1 MARTKSISTI
11 ETELRKAE
19 ADLKKAQEKVD
30 TLSERVLELQ
40 KQKQNTKPGRLLMPI
55 KGVAKHLMSSLL
67 FLMSDG
73 CFYSL
78 QAFSAKKMKN

>member
-1 MARTKSISTI
+1 MHSKARRTTSMARTKSISTI

-40 KQKQNTKPGRLLMPI
+40 QQKQEYETRQIIDAYKRSGKTLDELLT
-55 KGVAKHLMSSLL
+55 
-67 FLMSDG
+67 FL
-73 CFYSL
+73 
-78 QAFSAKKMKN
+78 NV

>member
-1 MARTKSISTI
+1 KSISTI

-40 KQKQNTKPGRLLMPI
+40 QQKQEYETRQIIDAYKRSGKTLDELLT
-55 KGVAKHLMSSLL
+55 
-67 FLMSDG
+67 FL
-73 CFYSL
+73 
-78 QAFSAKKMKN
+78 NV

>member
-30 TLSERVLELQ
+30 ILSERVLELQ
-40 KQKQNTKPGRLLMPI
+40 QQKQE
-55 KGVAKHLMSSLL
+55 
-67 FLMSDG
+67 
-73 CFYSL
+73 
-78 QAFSAKKMKN
+78 

>member
-30 TLSERVLELQ
+30 TLSERVLKLQQQNQEYETRQIIDAYKKSGKTLDELL
-40 KQKQNTKPGRLLMPI
+40 T
-55 KGVAKHLMSSLL
+55 
-67 FLMSDG
+67 FL
-73 CFYSL
+73 
-78 QAFSAKKMKN
+78 NV

>member
-30 TLSERVLELQ
+30 TLSERVLERQQQ
-40 KQKQNTKPGRLLMPI
+40 KQEHETRQIIDAYKRSGKTLDELLT
-55 KGVAKHLMSSLL
+55 
-67 FLMSDG
+67 FL
-73 CFYSL
+73 
-78 QAFSAKKMKN
+78 NV

>member
-11 ETELRKAE
+11 ENELRKAE

-40 KQKQNTKPGRLLMPI
+40 QQKQESETRQIME
-55 KGVAKHLMSSLL
+55 A
-67 FLMSDG
+67 
-73 CFYSL
+73 Y
-78 QAFSAKKMKN
+78 KNER

>member
-30 TLSERVLELQ
+30 TLSERVLERQQQ
-40 KQKQNTKPGRLLMPI
+40 KQEYETRQIIDAYKRSGKTLDELLT
-55 KGVAKHLMSSLL
+55 
-67 FLMSDG
+67 FL
-73 CFYSL
+73 
-78 QAFSAKKMKN
+78 NV

>member
-11 ETELRKAE
+11 ENELRKAE

-40 KQKQNTKPGRLLMPI
+40 QQKQEYETRQIIDAYKRSGKTLDELLT
-55 KGVAKHLMSSLL
+55 
-67 FLMSDG
+67 FL
-73 CFYSL
+73 
-78 QAFSAKKMKN
+78 NV

>member
-40 KQKQNTKPGRLLMPI
+40 QQKQEYETRQIIDAYKWSGKTLDELLT
-55 KGVAKHLMSSLL
+55 
-67 FLMSDG
+67 FL
-73 CFYSL
+73 
-78 QAFSAKKMKN
+78 NV

>member
-11 ETELRKAE
+11 ENELRKAE

-40 KQKQNTKPGRLLMPI
+40 QQKQEYETRQIMEAYKKSGKTLDELLT
-55 KGVAKHLMSSLL
+55 
-67 FLMSDG
+67 FL
-73 CFYSL
+73 
-78 QAFSAKKMKN
+78 NI

>member
-40 KQKQNTKPGRLLMPI
+40 QQKQEYETRQIIDAYKRSGKTLDELLT
-55 KGVAKHLMSSLL
+55 
-67 FLMSDG
+67 FL
-73 CFYSL
+73 
-78 QAFSAKKMKN
+78 NV

>member
-40 KQKQNTKPGRLLMPI
+40 QQKQKYETRQIIDAYKRSGKTLDELLT
-55 KGVAKHLMSSLL
+55 
-67 FLMSDG
+67 FL
-73 CFYSL
+73 
-78 QAFSAKKMKN
+78 NV